1 MDDILREKQIV
12 EMSSESFRYRQVN
25 RDVRN
30 SGMRDRYIVECKEI
44 IQIVR
49 VEMHWRID
57 FLDNKLSQILR
68 LPHRRH
74 RGIQT

>member
-1 MDDILREKQIV
+1 MMDDILREKQIV

-49 VEMHWRID
+49 VELH
-57 FLDNKLSQILR
+57 
-68 LPHRRH
+68 
-74 RGIQT
+74 